1 MIQTLWIPGKLPS
14 LNQLIFT
21 DVRSR
26 IKVQKAWVDPIALI
40 AKAAKLKTISAKVF
54 IHYTHVRVEF
64 RGDPS
69 NWAAGAAKVIEDG
82 LVQAGILP
90 DDSFKYVAGFDHVF
104 ILDKTTK
111 PGVKIILE
119 DGWT

>member
-26 IKVQKAWVDPIALI
+26 IKVQKAWVDPIALL
-40 AKAAKLKTISAKVF
+40 AKAAKLSTIKNKVYLSY
-54 IHYTHVRVEF
+54 IHKKAEF

-82 LVQAGILP
+82 LVKAGVLP
-90 DDSFKYVAGFDHVF
+90 DDSFKYIDGFQHEF
-104 ILDKTTK
+104 KLEKLK
-111 PGVKIILE
+111 PGVLVYLE
-119 DGWT
+119 DDR